1 MCSSMWFLTKK
12 PHISGLSI
20 SPFFILFFEWKI
32 KKFLSEYFFT
42 NILAVATYMLIGQ
55 SFTKKR

>member
-1 MCSSMWFLTKK
+1 MWFLTKK

-20 SPFFILFFEWKI
+20 SPFFILIFEWKI